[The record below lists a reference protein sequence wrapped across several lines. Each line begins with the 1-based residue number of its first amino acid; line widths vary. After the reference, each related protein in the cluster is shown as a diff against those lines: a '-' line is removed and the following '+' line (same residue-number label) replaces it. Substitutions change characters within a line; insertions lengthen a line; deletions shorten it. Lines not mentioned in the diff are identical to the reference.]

1 MSKNSFSNL
10 MISNISKFSIDI
22 KYFYFIIPALFVYT
36 GIKTSSLILNWE
48 KNLSYYLPKNILIEN
63 AVNLSLLQIFYL
75 SALVFFS
82 LITSA
87 SIIRFCAGIILI
99 KSQLKVQRF
108 FSFITTIIFF
118 ITAEKDG
125 FFFGDEEYKTGWL
138 IELAKFYNIL
148 LLLFIFLS
156 LILLYISLNKNKVSQ
171 RVRISFIFL
180 IFIIYL
186 FYDFKS
192 IRSFREETKN
202 NIENIDIN
210 FILLNYNEKKI
221 KDLKNNEY
229 FKYILDKFKTKET
242 TISLVSNNNL
252 SNMTSFLTGLYPFES
267 GIRNDLPNNSTIDY
281 LNSFI
286 KKYKNTK
293 YYIYTSNIAKPSSL
307 GGIIKNFD
315 NGIVCDNDLNS
326 MFTYL
331 KIKALNYF
339 FIFIP
344 NNFILNNFPKVLC
357 LKNYSNFNDN
367 ILHDLYRATNIN
379 SNKKI
384 FLSFI
389 DEDEKSFDILKI
401 IEKFNETIESNKI
414 KINLIF
420 IDSQSLYSRIIE
432 LTNDKKFEPTRTI
445 ITQFS
450 NKQILYFPISNKFEY
465 QEILDE
471 KINEINTP
479 IVVEKRIT
487 ISQNLNFISSLNL
500 KRKYICYDNEGNIQY
515 SGIFEKKSNK
525 IPLEILINKI
535 SFEHSLCEKFI
546 ENSFINDINLPLNNN
561 TFKKIFLFNLDKI

>member
-22 KYFYFIIPALFVYT
+22 KYFYFIIPALFIYT

-48 KNLSYYLPKNILIEN
+48 KNLAYYLPKNILIEN
-63 AVNLSLLQIFYL
+63 AVSLNLLQIFYL

-108 FSFITTIIFF
+108 FSFITTLIFF
-118 ITAEKDG
+118 VTAEKDG
-125 FFFGDEEYKTGWL
+125 FFFGDEKYTTGWI
-138 IELAKFYNIL
+138 IELAKLYNIL
-148 LLLFIFLS
+148 LLLFIILS
-156 LILLYISLNKNKVSQ
+156 FILLYISINKNKIT
-171 RVRISFIFL
+171 RRARIFFIFF

-192 IRSFREETKN
+192 IRNFREKTKG

-210 FILLNYNEKKI
+210 FILLNYNENKI
-221 KDLKNNEY
+221 KDLKSNEN
-229 FKYILDKFKTKET
+229 FKYIQDNFKTKET
-242 TISLVSNNNL
+242 QISLVSNNNL

-267 GIRNDLPNNSTIDY
+267 GIRNDLPNNSTIEY

-286 KKYKNTK
+286 KKYKNNT
-293 YYIYTSNIAKPSSL
+293 YYLYTSNIAKPSSL

-315 NGIVCDNDLNS
+315 NGVVCDNDLNS

-357 LKNYSNFNDN
+357 LKNHSNFNDN
-367 ILHDLYRATNIN
+367 ILHDLYRAININ
-379 SNKKI
+379 DQEKI

-389 DEDEKSFDILKI
+389 EEEEKSFDILKI
-401 IEKFNETIESNKI
+401 IEKFNETIESKKI

-420 IDSQSLYSRIIE
+420 IDSKSLFSKIIE
-432 LTNDKKFEPTRTI
+432 LTNDKKFEPIRTI
-445 ITQFS
+445 ISQFS
-450 NKQILYFPISNKFEY
+450 SKQVVYSPISNKFEY

-471 KINEINTP
+471 KINKDNFPLI
-479 IVVEKRIT
+479 IEKRIT
-487 ISQNLNFISSLNL
+487 ISQNLNFIYTLNL

-525 IPLEILINKI
+525 IPLEILINNNNI
-535 SFEHSLCEKFI
+535 EHSLCEKFI
-546 ENSFINDINLPLNNN
+546 ENSFINDLNLPLNHNI
-561 TFKKIFLFNLDKI
+561 FKKIFSFNLDKI

>member
-22 KYFYFIIPALFVYT
+22 KYFYFIIPALLIYT
-36 GIKTSSLILNWE
+36 GIKTSSLILNWD
-48 KNLSYYLPKNILIEN
+48 KNLAYYLPNNILIEN
-63 AVNLSLLQIFYL
+63 AVSLSLIQIFYL

-108 FSFITTIIFF
+108 FSFITTLIFF

-125 FFFGDEEYKTGWL
+125 FFFGNEEYNTGWL
-138 IELAKFYNIL
+138 IELAKLYNIL
-148 LLLFIFLS
+148 LLLFIILS
-156 LILLYISLNKNKVSQ
+156 FILLYISINKNKITR
-171 RVRISFIFL
+171 RVRIFFIFF

-192 IRSFREETKN
+192 IRNFREETKS

-210 FILLNYNEKKI
+210 FILLNYNENKI
-221 KDLKNNEY
+221 KDLKSNEN
-229 FKYILDKFKTKET
+229 FKYILDNFITKET
-242 TISLVSNNNL
+242 QISLVSNNNL

-267 GIRNDLPNNSTIDY
+267 GIRNDLPNNSTIEY

-286 KKYKNTK
+286 KKYKNNK
-293 YYIYTSNIAKPSSL
+293 YYIYTSNIAKPSGL

-315 NGIVCDNDLNS
+315 NGVVCDNDLNS

-344 NNFILNNFPKVLC
+344 NNFILNKFPKVLC
-357 LKNYSNFNDN
+357 LKNHSNFNDN
-367 ILHDLYRATNIN
+367 ILHDLYRAIN
-379 SNKKI
+379 SNTKEKI

-389 DEDEKSFDILKI
+389 EEEEKSFDILKI
-401 IEKFNETIESNKI
+401 IEKFNETIESKKI

-420 IDSQSLYSRIIE
+420 IDSKSLFSRIIE
-432 LTNDKKFEPTRTI
+432 LTNDKKFEPIRTI
-445 ITQFS
+445 ISQFS
-450 NKQILYFPISNKFEY
+450 SKQIVYHPISNKFEY

-471 KINEINTP
+471 KINKDNFP
-479 IVVEKRIT
+479 IIIEKRIT
-487 ISQNLNFISSLNL
+487 ISQNLNFIYTLNL
-500 KRKYICYDNEGNIQY
+500 KRKYICHDNEGNIQY

-525 IPLEILINKI
+525 IPLEVLINNTNI
-535 SFEHSLCEKFI
+535 EHSLCEKFI
-546 ENSFINDINLPLNNN
+546 ENSFINDINLPLNHNL
-561 TFKKIFLFNLDKI
+561 FKKIFSFNLDKI